1 MSGTLVEVLLP
12 VAVGLALV
20 GLAWVVVRSGRAH
33 RHNVFFA
40 ALYMLSGLKSMS
52 EGLAGT
58 ADGFHAS
65 ASLFPPKLFWDLL
78 GTFCALGM
86 LPLLFLFV
94 SSFPH
99 PARWMQRSPRALA
112 AAFVPSAA
120 VAALLVLYFAGRVPA
135 ETYLGAA
142 QGFNILF
149 FAVTVSAV
157 LLLLRTRARSPDPV
171 ERTQALYV
179 LIGFVPGF
187 VMGWLVSGL
196 QLGESLGAV
205 APGAADRVVA
215 LVLTVLS
222 PVAELL
228 AASLVAFAILRYNIL
243 GISPRFRL
251 GVKSVVAGL
260 LFVGLFLAT
269 QFVENVILQ
278 GKVFSFAGPYGS
290 FILSGA
296 TGIVLFKPIEKASDK
311 VSSRLLP
318 AAAAQ
323 EQAASAGAAVA
334 AATLHAEQ
342 IYHAQATY
350 VLRDAKVT
358 DREMAFLHNLRTQ
371 LGLSEGTARR
381 IEEEVE
387 RILKVDA
394 PETGASAA
402 PPTAQPPLEP
412 PTPPV

>member
-1 MSGTLVEVLLP
+1 VGGALVEVLLP
-12 VAVGLALV
+12 VLVGLALV
-20 GLAWVVVRSGRAH
+20 GLAAVVLRSGRSH
-33 RHNVFFA
+33 RHNAFFA
-40 ALYMLSGLKSMS
+40 ALYLLSGLKSVS
-52 EGLAGT
+52 EGLAVM
-58 ADGFHAS
+58 ADDFHAE
-65 ASLFPPKLFWDLL
+65 APLFPPRLFWDLL

-99 PARWMQRSPRALA
+99 PARWLQRSPRLA
-112 AAFVPSAA
+112 PLAFLPSALVA
-120 VAALLVLYFAGRVPA
+120 AALLGAVVGLVSAGTFA
-135 ETYLGAA
+135 GAA

-149 FAVTVSAV
+149 FAVTLSAV
-157 LLLLRTRARSPDPV
+157 LLLLRTRSRSPDPV

-179 LIGFVPGF
+179 FLGFVPGF
-187 VMGWLVSGL
+187 TMGWVISGL
-196 QLGESLGAV
+196 QLGEALGLV
-205 APGAADRVVA
+205 APGQGQQAVG
-215 LVLTVLS
+215 LILHILS

-260 LFVGLFLAT
+260 MFVALFFLT

-278 GKVFSFAGPYGS
+278 GKVFSFAGDYGS

-296 TGIVLFKPIEKASDK
+296 TGIVLFKPIETVSDR

-318 AAAAQ
+318 AAAAH
-323 EQAASAGAAVA
+323 EQASAAGAAVA
-334 AATLHAEQ
+334 AAALHAEQ

-358 DREMAFLHNLRTQ
+358 DRELAFLANLRTQ
-371 LGLSEGTARR
+371 LGLSPETARR

-387 RILKVDA
+387 RILKVDV

-402 PPTAQPPLEP
+402 PASQPP
-412 PTPPV
+412 T